1 MGMKVQHVRLAQGE
15 RHELLS
21 ADANSL
27 VERIVDVLDNDQ
39 IALYTRIESVFG
51 KSAQIRVQY
60 TRPAGGTKGDGDG
73 AGPAG
78 TSISSS
84 TPAMPSGGGKVETTF
99 TDTDLSTIRA
109 MIEVSKPRAWIDVGS
124 SSAPELALPRRTLA
138 DIEKLVG
145 GENGDTFA
153 VTAVSEQ
160 NGYTTKTTILR
171 DLGLT
176 AGRTARPIGAVVPK
190 TGTTGVVTVLV
201 SGAILIPK
209 ELRGNVARP
218 DHVTFVRRIG
228 EERIECYLEDET
240 VAVVDGAKSATSNL
254 RKSGVWITTK
264 ATILRTL
271 GMSDGR
277 ESTQLTVRLADADDD
292 DDDEH
297 DLVVCPNGQIGIPKR
312 LRDRLGSNRVA
323 FIRRAGGNVTELY
336 SVQPPSKATGG
347 DPGVVDAD
355 AAPQEEP
362 TPMEED

>member
-228 EERIECYLEDET
+228 EERIECYLGGET
-240 VAVVDGAKSATSNL
+240 VAAMDVLVPKVGELIGGSQREERLDVLERRMTESGLNPEDYSWYLDLRRYGSVTHSGFGLGFERLILLCTGMENIRDVIPFPRWPNNCADG
-254 RKSGVWITTK
+254 
-264 ATILRTL
+264 
-271 GMSDGR
+271 
-277 ESTQLTVRLADADDD
+277 
-292 DDDEH
+292 
-297 DLVVCPNGQIGIPKR
+297 
-312 LRDRLGSNRVA
+312 GS
-323 FIRRAGGNVTELY
+323 
-336 SVQPPSKATGG
+336 K
-347 DPGVVDAD
+347 
-355 AAPQEEP
+355 
-362 TPMEED
+362 